1 MKIRDSEQTRRG
13 AGSASLELVILT
25 PVMMLLMLLV
35 LWAGRVGRAELA
47 AVLAAEE
54 AAVAAGVACAA
65 GQWPGIALQQQDSCA
80 ETVAADVLRSRP
92 GLSDL
97 CIGGPRPLPSA
108 GSGRATDEGLVTL
121 RGPLVVVAVA
131 CDTDGA
137 VAPLRGLFPTVQ
149 FQGHATY
156 VVPTSR

>member
-1 MKIRDSEQTRRG
+1 
-13 AGSASLELVILT
+13 
-25 PVMMLLMLLV
+25 MLLMLLV
-35 LWAGRVGRAELA
+35 LWAGRAGRAGLVA
-47 AVLAAEE
+47 DLAAEE

-65 GQWPGIALQQQDSCA
+65 GQPSRIAPQHQDACA
-80 ETVAADVLRSRP
+80 EAVAAEVLSSRP

-97 CIGGPRPLPSA
+97 CIGGPRPLPSVGTA
-108 GSGRATDEGLVTL
+108 AADEGLVTL
-121 RGPLVVVAVA
+121 QGPVVVVAVA

-156 VVPTSR
+156 VAPAAR